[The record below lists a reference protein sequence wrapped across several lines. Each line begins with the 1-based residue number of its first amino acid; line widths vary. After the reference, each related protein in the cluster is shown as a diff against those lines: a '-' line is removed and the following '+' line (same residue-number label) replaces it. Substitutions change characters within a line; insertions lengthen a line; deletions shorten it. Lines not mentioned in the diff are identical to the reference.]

1 MRRWL
6 RMTGGLLIW
15 ALHFVGVYL
24 ISSAAD
30 VWSSSEAGSARWTG
44 LAFSIGCL
52 LCVIALAV
60 WLVRGRREGS
70 RAEAWE
76 RRVGLTG
83 ALVAGIGVLWQTA
96 PLAF

>member
-1 MRRWL
+1 MRRWV

-15 ALHFVGVYL
+15 ALHFVGIYL

-30 VWSSSEAGSARWTG
+30 VWSSSEAGSARWIG
-44 LAFSIGCL
+44 LAFSMACL
-52 LCVIALAV
+52 LAVIALAV
-60 WLVRGRREGS
+60 WLGRGRREGS
-70 RAEAWE
+70 GEEAWE